1 MRTRLLALLGAL
13 ILSLLVPA
21 PASAAE
27 DPYAT
32 DPHRLVPFRDTVQQT
47 YTSGADVWEVWVC
60 DVANWN
66 SPLDLDSTV
75 SALN

>member
-1 MRTRLLALLGAL
+1 MRTRLLTLLGAL

-27 DPYAT
+27 DPYAA
-32 DPHRLVPFRDTVQQT
+32 DPLRLVPFQDTAQQT
-47 YTSGADVWEVWVC
+47 YTSGTDVWEVWVC
-60 DVANWN
+60 DVANWD
-66 SPLDLDSTV
+66 SPVDLGSTV